1 MLLENPLLAFILHE
15 LTSALLV
22 DGCPILITS
31 WIAVVPKISILLFL
45 VNLLPFFNLLFILV
59 GIISLLVGSI
69 GLGTQFRIKR
79 FLAYSAISHLGFL
92 MFAITFNDAY
102 FFYLIIYT
110 LTSLNLFIIL
120 CTGYDIRWATLSGL
134 QNKGLAL
141 AIGLSFFSLAGIP
154 PLAGFYAKFLV
165 LSELIQVGWYSLTFL
180 AILTSVLST
189 ANYLRLI
196 QFLSFDSM
204 GQVIYLHYVSSIVL
218 FHVPYSFLYR
228 TYYIPFYSS

>member
-1 MLLENPLLAFILHE
+1 
-15 LTSALLV
+15 
-22 DGCPILITS
+22 
-31 WIAVVPKISILLFL
+31 VVRL
-45 VNLLPFFNLLFILV
+45 
-59 GIISLLVGSI
+59 SI

-92 MFAITFNDAY
+92 MFAITFSTHDAY

-120 CTGYDIRWATLSGL
+120 CTGYDISRSWATLSGL

-196 QFLSFDSM
+196 KFISFDSM
-204 GQVIYLHYVSSIVL
+204 GSPIYTPAATIISILSTFLLFVLLKSSPL
-218 FHVPYSFLYR
+218 LLTRY
-228 TYYIPFYSS
+228 